1 MEGGGRDGLDG
12 GPESA
17 GLLLRRVKQGR
28 SARPPPKKGGG
39 QNGERGG

>member
-12 GPESA
+12 APESA
-17 GLLLRRVKQGR
+17 GLRLRRVKQGR
-28 SARPPPKKGGG
+28 SPPSSFSLGG